1 LFGRPVEINV
11 LFEPVKGE
19 FHFKKLFRVNGLVA
33 PISVRVFT
41 DSTMLH
47 ADDIGFV
54 TCCAEFSL
62 RISGLPNRRWHRL
75 YGFILT
81 ELVVAEFH
89 FHFSNQ
95 RIV

>member
-19 FHFKKLFRVNGLVA
+19 FHEKLFCVNGLVL
-33 PISVRVFT
+33 PISLRVLT
-41 DSTMLH
+41 NSTMLH
-47 ADDIGFV
+47 AYGIGFV
-54 TCCAEFSL
+54 TCRAEFPF

-81 ELVVAEFH
+81 ELVVAEFR